1 MLPRS
6 LRDTVRRQHLRH
18 PAQTVAA
25 AVAAGILAGTLLLS
39 LPQLRT
45 RYGITVVCIKPEGG
59 SFTYA
64 TPDTAPGLNDV
75 VVVAGET
82 RRVEDFANLG

>member
-6 LRDTVRRQHLRH
+6 LRDTVRRQRLRH